1 MSANLGIKGIRT
13 GRANS
18 HAPALGSST
27 RACVCSARTPNLGA
41 MTDKPK
47 QHQQVPQYLDIKKK
61 ALSYNDP
68 ERREIN
74 FQKRL
79 WELLDRTGVEFHDD
93 PDTNEASLRGTK
105 EGIAEVMAFME
116 KEKQRGW

>member
-1 MSANLGIKGIRT
+1 
-13 GRANS
+13 
-18 HAPALGSST
+18 
-27 RACVCSARTPNLGA
+27 

-47 QHQQVPQYLDIKKK
+47 QHQQVTQYLDIKKK

-79 WELLDRTGVEFHDD
+79 WELLDRTGVEFNDD